1 MSFIANGGGNIF
13 IGSGVTQG
21 WVFTWDDAGWQGD
34 TLTQPQPLNT
44 GASLSYTDP
53 SVSLN
58 PNGTYAFSYAVTNH
72 GPNSTQYNLQTA
84 SN

>member
-1 MSFIANGGGNIF
+1 MRPTSALSVG
-13 IGSGVTQG
+13 
-21 WVFTWDDAGWQGD
+21 AAARHQGD

-53 SVSLN
+53 STSRN
-58 PNGTYAFSYAVTNH
+58 PNGTYSFSYSITNH

>member
-13 IGSGVTQG
+13 IASGTTQG
-21 WVFTWDDAGWQGD
+21 WEFTWGNSGWQGD
-34 TLTQPQPLNT
+34 TFNMPQPLNT
-44 GASLSYTDP
+44 GAALSYTDP
-53 SVSLN
+53 TVTKN
-58 PNGTYAFSYAVTNH
+58 PNGTYGFGYSVTNH